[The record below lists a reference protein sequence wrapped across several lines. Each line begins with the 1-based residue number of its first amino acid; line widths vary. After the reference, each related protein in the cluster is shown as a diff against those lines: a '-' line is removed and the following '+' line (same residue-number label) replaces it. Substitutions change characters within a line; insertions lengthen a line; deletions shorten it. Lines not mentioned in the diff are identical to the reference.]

1 MKVLLS
7 LCACVLLIM
16 CADNEPNS
24 NETIEAMVIDSR
36 FQDDEFNVSFI
47 SNDREA
53 SFQCLVELTGGQTV
67 TTTAAAA
74 GSWSACTSPMSV
86 PMVSGQQ
93 LKLRIRAVSA
103 RGTSEPVLIS
113 RTHPGGTGGV
123 STPAT
128 HVARIPKLQIGSS
141 FSFTI
146 PRGMH
151 VTQYATSNTYHG
163 SGLVEFVHLQHGQN
177 YNYTGSMVLANLGNG
192 CGATAQDVVTLD
204 SNSGGSYRYCRSS
217 LATQDYMSLLRG
229 TYARNHVEVASNDLF
244 TMQESLRP
252 MPRLLVQ
259 VFGPNESKLINSRFN
274 ELCSPSRRFG
284 VVRPF
289 NDITMMRGFWHSE
302 YIKVKNT
309 YVCTTSLGGINGGL
323 YKVAGFDAVVSVNK
337 TRTTDYGKYLSVV
350 YMERTHGEN
359 GIDEYFARNFQSTLI
374 NSLRKN
380 RP

>member
-7 LCACVLLIM
+7 LCACVLLVM

-24 NETIEAMVIDSR
+24 EEKIEAMVIDSR

-53 SFQCLVELTGGQTV
+53 SFQCLVELTGGQSV
-67 TTTAAAA
+67 TTTMASTA
-74 GSWSACTSPMSV
+74 GAWSSCVSPMSV
-86 PMVSGQQ
+86 PMLSGQQ
-93 LKLRIRAVSA
+93 LKLQIRAVSE
-103 RGTSEPVLIS
+103 RGTSKPVIIS
-113 RTHPGGTGGV
+113 KTHPGVGV

-128 HVARIPKLQIGSS
+128 HVARIPALQIGSS
-141 FSFTI
+141 FNLTI
-146 PRGMH
+146 PKGMH

-177 YNYTGSMVLANLGNG
+177 YNYTGSMVLANMGNG
-192 CGATAQDVVTLD
+192 CGATAQDIVTLD
-204 SNSGGSYRYCRSS
+204 SNSGGAYRYCRSS
-217 LATQDYMSLLRG
+217 LVTQDYMNLLRG

-244 TMQESLRP
+244 TMQESFRP
-252 MPRLLVQ
+252 MPRMLVQ
-259 VFGPNESKLINSRFN
+259 VFGPNESKLIRSRFN

-289 NDITMMRGFWHSE
+289 NDIKMMRGFWAVE
-302 YIKVKNT
+302 TLAVKST

-337 TRTTDYGKYLSVV
+337 TRTADYGKYLSVV
-350 YMERTHGEN
+350 YMERVHNEN

-374 NSLRKN
+374 NTLSKN